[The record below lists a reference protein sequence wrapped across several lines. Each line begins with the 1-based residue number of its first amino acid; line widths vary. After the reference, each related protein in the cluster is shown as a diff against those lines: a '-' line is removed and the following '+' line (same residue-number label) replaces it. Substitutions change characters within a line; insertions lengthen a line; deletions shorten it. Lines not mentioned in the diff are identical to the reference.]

1 MIRAGGE
8 NMDSQKIGSLL
19 YALRKE
25 QDLTQKKLSEKLH
38 ISDKTV
44 SKWERGAGCPDIAM
58 LKQLS
63 EVFGV
68 DVEKILLG
76 DLSANLKDGGNMKR
90 VKFYVCPNCGN
101 TLTATGGDALSCC
114 GRKLSPLQV
123 QVSEEEHTPT
133 VETIEDEYYITFS
146 HDMTKQHY
154 ITFVA
159 YVDIDRMLLMK
170 LYPEQ
175 SGAVRFPK
183 MHGGKLY
190 YHCNQHGLWVRTLP

>member
-1 MIRAGGE
+1 
-8 NMDSQKIGSLL
+8 MDNRKIGSLL
-19 YALRKE
+19 YDLRKE
-25 QDLTQKKLSEKLH
+25 QGLTQKQLAEKLH
-38 ISDKTV
+38 ITDKTV

-58 LKQLS
+58 LQLLS
-63 EVFGV
+63 DVFGV

-76 DLSANLKDGGNMKR
+76 ELPANHKDGGNMKR
-90 VKFYVCPNCGN
+90 VKFYVCPNCQN
-101 TLTATGGDALSCC
+101 TLTATGGDELSCC
-114 GRKLSPLQV
+114 GRRLSPLKAQAPEGEHG
-123 QVSEEEHTPT
+123 VSI
-133 VETIEDEYYITFS
+133 ETIEDDYYVTFS

-190 YHCNQHGLWVRTLP
+190 YHCNQHGLWVRSIP